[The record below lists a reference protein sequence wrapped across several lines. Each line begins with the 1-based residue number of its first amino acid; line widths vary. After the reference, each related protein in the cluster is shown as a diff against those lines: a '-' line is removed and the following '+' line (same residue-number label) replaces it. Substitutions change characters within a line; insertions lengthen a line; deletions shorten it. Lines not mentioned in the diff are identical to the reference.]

1 MELTQQVGSRLRELR
16 VERNLSLSALAR
28 RSGVGKGTLSELEA
42 GRRNATLE
50 TLYAL
55 TTALGIPLTAVL
67 GPEPARAPLSGRA
80 VDAVLV
86 ERYEDSA
93 ATTEIYRIRIRTGV
107 VQESDGHPSG
117 TEEHLIVLSG
127 TARVGAA
134 SAPVEAGPGEH
145 AHWPADIPHVY
156 AAVSG
161 NVEAILTVRYPAR

>member
-1 MELTQQVGSRLRELR
+1 MELAQQVGSRLRELR

-55 TTALGIPLTAVL
+55 TTALGTPLTAVL
-67 GPEPARAPLSGRA
+67 GPDPARAPLSGRA

-86 ERYEDSA
+86 ERYEDPA
-93 ATTEIYRIRIRTGV
+93 AITEIYRIRIRTGA
-107 VQESDGHPSG
+107 VQESDAHPSG

-145 AHWPADIPHVY
+145 AHW
-156 AAVSG
+156 
-161 NVEAILTVRYPAR
+161 